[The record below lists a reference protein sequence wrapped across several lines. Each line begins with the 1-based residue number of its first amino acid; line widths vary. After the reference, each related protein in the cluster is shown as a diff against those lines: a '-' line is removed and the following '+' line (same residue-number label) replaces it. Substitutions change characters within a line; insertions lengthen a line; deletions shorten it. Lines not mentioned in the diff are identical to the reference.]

1 MVVRKKCQTF
11 LGVKIS
17 LVGMFSTKSSLDGE
31 ELEQQKKTKMKK
43 KRKKVV
49 GKSLW
54 SFSWGAKEVPWVCFM
69 Q

>member
-1 MVVRKKCQTF
+1 
-11 LGVKIS
+11 
-17 LVGMFSTKSSLDGE
+17 VGLFSTKSSLDEE

-54 SFSWGAKEVPWVCFM
+54 SFFWGAKEVPWICFM
-69 Q
+69 